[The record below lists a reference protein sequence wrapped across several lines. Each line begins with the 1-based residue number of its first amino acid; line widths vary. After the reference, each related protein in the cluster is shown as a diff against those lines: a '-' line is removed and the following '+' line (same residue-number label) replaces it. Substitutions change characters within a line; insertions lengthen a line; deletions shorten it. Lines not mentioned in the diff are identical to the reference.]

1 MNLWQTIRV
10 AWEGI
15 AVNKVRSF
23 LTMLGMIIGVS
34 AVIIMMAVSAG
45 TEATIAERI
54 QGLGSNLIMVQRG
67 FGGAVRMGVGPGGA
81 RAVSEG
87 LSYEDALAIREQVS
101 GISGVVAEQMAMD
114 QIVRADSVTIETDVI
129 GAMPDFPQVRG
140 VELADGRFFTQED
153 LDRKAKVA
161 VLAYTTAQDLFGD
174 EDPIGQSITAGTVRL
189 TVVGVMDEKGL
200 VGQTDYDQRVYV
212 PLTVAFQ
219 RFSFSRRFGEMVMTI
234 YVQAESQGT
243 IEHAIAQMDALL
255 RRRHDLT
262 ALDDADFTIYT
273 QEDIIETQE
282 ATTAAFRS
290 LLAWVAGVS
299 LLVGGIGIM
308 NIMLVSVT
316 ERTRE
321 IGIRQ
326 AVGAAPSDIRL
337 QFLVEA
343 LVLSLVG
350 GLIGVVAGVG
360 GAWLFGRTSDMR
372 TVVVLHSILLAFG
385 SAAAVGVFFGF
396 FPANRAS
403 QLDPIEAL
411 RHE

>member
-1 MNLWQTIRV
+1 MSLWQTLRV

-23 LTMLGMIIGVS
+23 LTMLGIIIGVS

-45 TEATIAERI
+45 TEATIADRI
-54 QGLGSNLIMVQRG
+54 SGLGSNLIMVQRG
-67 FGGAVRMGVGPGGA
+67 FGGERMGPQAERGT
-81 RAVSEG
+81 SQG

-101 GISGVVAEQMAMD
+101 GISGVVAEQMAAD
-114 QIVRADSVTIETDVI
+114 QVVRADSATIQTTVI

-140 VELADGRFFTQED
+140 VALADGRFFSQED

-161 VLAYTTAQDLFGD
+161 VLGYTTAQDLFGD
-174 EDPIGQSITAGTVRL
+174 ADPIGQSIIAGTVRL

-219 RFSFSRRFGEMVMTI
+219 RFSFSRRFGDMVMTI
-234 YVQAESQGT
+234 YVQAESRDT
-243 IEHAIAQMDALL
+243 MDKAITQIDALL
-255 RRRHDLT
+255 SRRHDISELE
-262 ALDDADFTIYT
+262 DPDFTIYT

-350 GLIGVVAGVG
+350 GLVGVVAGIG
-360 GAWLFGRTSDMR
+360 GSWLFGHTSDMR

>member
-1 MNLWQTIRV
+1 MSLWQTIRV

-23 LTMLGMIIGVS
+23 LTMLGIIIGVS

-67 FGGAVRMGVGPGGA
+67 FGGMVRMGVGPGGA
-81 RAVSEG
+81 RAMSQG
-87 LSYEDALAIREQVS
+87 LSYEDALAIREQVD
-101 GISGVVAEQMAMD
+101 GISGVVAEQIASS
-114 QIVRADSVTIETDVI
+114 QIVRADSATIETDVI

-140 VELADGRFFTQED
+140 VELADGRFFSQQD

-161 VLAYTTAQDLFGD
+161 VLGYSTAQELFGD
-174 EDPIGQSITAGTVRL
+174 SDPIGQSITAGTLRL

-219 RFSFSRRFGEMVMTI
+219 RFSFSRRLGDMVMTI
-234 YVQAESQGT
+234 YVQAESQTT
-243 IEHAIAQMDALL
+243 IEKAITQIDALL
-255 RRRHDLT
+255 RRRHELT
-262 ALDDADFTIYT
+262 AVDDADFTIYT
-273 QEDIIETQE
+273 QGDIIETQE
-282 ATTAAFRS
+282 ATTEAFRS

-350 GLIGVVAGVG
+350 GLIGVAAGVG
-360 GAWLFGRTSDMR
+360 GSWLFGRTSDMR
-372 TVVVLHSILLAFG
+372 TVVVLHSILLAFS
-385 SAAAVGVFFGF
+385 SAAAVGIFFGF

>member
-1 MNLWQTIRV
+1 MSLWQTIRV

-23 LTMLGMIIGVS
+23 LTMLGIIIGVS

-67 FGGAVRMGVGPGGA
+67 FGGTVRMGVGPGGA
-81 RAVSEG
+81 RAESEG

-114 QIVRADSVTIETDVI
+114 QVVRADSVTIETDVI

-140 VELADGRFFTQED
+140 VELGDGRFFTQED

-161 VLAYTTAQDLFGD
+161 VLAYTTAQELFGD
-174 EDPIGQSITAGTVRL
+174 ADPIGQSITAGSVRL
-189 TVVGVMDEKGL
+189 TVVGVMAEKGL

-234 YVQAESQGT
+234 YVQAENKDT
-243 IEHAIAQMDALL
+243 MEKAITQIDALL
-255 RRRHDLT
+255 MRRHEITELEDP
-262 ALDDADFTIYT
+262 DFTIYT

-282 ATTAAFRS
+282 ATTEAFRS

-299 LLVGGIGIM
+299 LVVGGIGIM

-350 GLIGVVAGVG
+350 GLVGVLVGVG
-360 GAWLFGRTSDMR
+360 GSWVFGCTSDMR

>member
-15 AVNKVRSF
+15 AINKVRSF
-23 LTMLGMIIGVS
+23 LTMLGIIIGVS

-45 TEATIAERI
+45 TEATIADRI
-54 QGLGSNLIMVQRG
+54 AGLGSNLIMVSRG
-67 FGGAVRMGVGPGGA
+67 FGGERMGPQAA
-81 RAVSEG
+81 RGMSQG

-114 QIVRADSVTIETDVI
+114 QLVRADSATIESDVI

-140 VELADGRFFTQED
+140 VELADGRFFSQQD

-161 VLAYTTAQDLFGD
+161 VLGYTTAQDLFGD
-174 EDPIGQSITAGTVRL
+174 ADPIGQSISAGTVRL

-219 RFSFSRRFGEMVMTI
+219 RFSFSRRFGDMVMTI
-234 YVQAESQGT
+234 YVQAESKDT
-243 IEHAIAQMDALL
+243 MDKAITQIDALL
-255 RRRHDLT
+255 TRRHDITELE
-262 ALDDADFTIYT
+262 DPDFTIYT

-350 GLIGVVAGVG
+350 GLVGVVVGVG
-360 GAWLFGRTSDMR
+360 GSWLFGRTADMR